1 MGFTKQVY
9 LEDAGFDWKILGP
22 DVTDF
27 DYVAWQCDQDA
38 YAATGQKC
46 SAQSILFQHSNWVSK
61 GEGSCR
67 NWTSFCASSNRQWP
81 RVPDLKAQPHTC
93 SAALKPSRQ
102 VVLYRSGEEVGGNC
116 IKAEHERPHCWP
128 SSDMEHRSHAGS
140 C

>member
-1 MGFTKQVY
+1 VGLTMQVY

-61 GEGSCR
+61 GEGSAR
-67 NWTSFCASSNRQWP
+67 NWTSLCASSNRQWP
-81 RVPDLKAQPHTC
+81 RSARPHSTATHVPCCLKVLNAGCATQVWRRSWRKLHQ
-93 SAALKPSRQ
+93 SAA
-102 VVLYRSGEEVGGNC
+102 
-116 IKAEHERPHCWP
+116 
-128 SSDMEHRSHAGS
+128 
-140 C
+140 